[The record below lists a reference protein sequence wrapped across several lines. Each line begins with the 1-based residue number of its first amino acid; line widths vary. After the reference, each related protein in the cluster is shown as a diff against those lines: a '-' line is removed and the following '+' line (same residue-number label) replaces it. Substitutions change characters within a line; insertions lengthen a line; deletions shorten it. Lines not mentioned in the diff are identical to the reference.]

1 MNVWTAAGA
10 VAFGGM
16 AIGAWGAVYPGSQ
29 LFGPTLRVTD
39 DSSTV
44 ALTFDDGPNPAATP
58 ALLDLLDAYDA
69 RATFFLM
76 GRHVRAFPALARHG
90 VDGHQLDASAM
101 TIRLFERLGWATR
114 VRWPDRSRLAARR
127 R

>member
-1 MNVWTAAGA
+1 
-10 VAFGGM
+10 
-16 AIGAWGAVYPGSQ
+16 
-29 LFGPTLRVTD
+29 
-39 DSSTV
+39 
-44 ALTFDDGPNPAATP
+44 
-58 ALLDLLDAYDA
+58 
-69 RATFFLM
+69 M
-76 GRHVRAFPALARHG
+76 GESWHNAHHAFPALARHG